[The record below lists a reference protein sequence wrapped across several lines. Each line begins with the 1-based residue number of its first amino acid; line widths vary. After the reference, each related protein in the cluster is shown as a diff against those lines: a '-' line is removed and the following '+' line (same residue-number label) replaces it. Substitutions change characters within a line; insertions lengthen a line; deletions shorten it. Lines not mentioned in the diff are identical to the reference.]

1 MMQLRTFEDGRQ
13 IWAHTLGPHASGW
26 QDPPFDGA
34 PFVCLVVNDILDLP
48 HVIQNELANR
58 IVAARCRFAVCAG
71 FASPAMEDAI
81 DWAHI
86 AACTDDDNG
95 DDDDDDDDSL
105 IMTTSHRDESKGEIA
120 FFLLHCTNFGDHIF
134 KHYLILFV
142 GTDIDTENA
151 FLSAC
156 NQERR

>member
-1 MMQLRTFEDGRQ
+1 MMQLRAFDDGRQ

-48 HVIQNELANR
+48 HVIQNELASR

-86 AACTDDDNG
+86 AVCTDEEHADG
-95 DDDDDDDDSL
+95 SL
-105 IMTTSHRDESKGEIA
+105 ILTTSHRDESEEDIA
-120 FFLLHCTNFGDHIF
+120 FFLLNCTNFGNHSF
-134 KHYLILFV
+134 MHYLILFV

-156 NQERR
+156 NQEPVDDR